1 MNAARLARIP
11 QAPRRRALPQTPRH
25 TLKHRKGTNV
35 SIAKVTIAA
44 VAAALC
50 LLLSPTTA
58 TQAAA
63 ADDQT
68 WTINIKN
75 ADIREFVTQVA
86 EITGETF
93 VVDPRLK
100 GEVTV
105 ISTTP
110 LNAHGIYELFLSVL
124 RVHGFVASPAGD
136 FIRIQ
141 QSATGKQSPGVE
153 EGLAQVAPEELVT
166 RVIAAQNVESTELVK
181 ILRPLIPQYG
191 HIAAVA
197 NPNIVIISDHADNI
211 LRLMNIIEH
220 IDVAEEDETVMV
232 PLKEA
237 WVENVVELLERL
249 APSQIGSSAT
259 GPQSI
264 QIIAN
269 KRNNSLIVRGKPRPV
284 AEILK
289 IVEMVDQ
296 PATAT
301 GGVRVVYL
309 KYADAALVSEVL
321 RGALAQQGS
330 GDDKQ
335 SATIQPD
342 ETLNAIIIR
351 ATPSAMS
358 EILDI
363 LAQLDI
369 RRTQVLIEA
378 AVVEVRIT
386 DQRNIGAETSAADAG
401 GTTSPLASTALDG
414 VITNLLRNLSVN
426 QEGDQIDADVLAG
439 LASIS
444 TPTLAVARVD
454 PEGFSF
460 GSIITALG
468 TATDANLLSTPSV
481 MTLDNQEAKIV
492 VGNEVP
498 FRTGSFTTQADG
510 ANNPF
515 TTVQREDVG
524 LQLTVTPHVHDG
536 TSVRLEIEQQITNVV
551 DSPIGN
557 AGFADVVTSKRE
569 IATTVL
575 AEDRQILVLGGL
587 IQDNVTEILRK
598 VPLLGDIPGLGFFF
612 RSTNKTNDK
621 TNLLI
626 FLRPTIIRSQDENL
640 DVTQRKYR
648 DIWEVE
654 ITSPVGDHLDSL
666 FEGRFSPPTE
676 ANSGAER

>member
-1 MNAARLARIP
+1 MRRTRHGALAG
-11 QAPRRRALPQTPRH
+11 LLH
-25 TLKHRKGTNV
+25 
-35 SIAKVTIAA
+35 
-44 VAAALC
+44 
-50 LLLSPTTA
+50 LLLLPFLF
-58 TQAAA
+58 AAGA
-63 ADDQT
+63 LSAQEQT

-105 ISTTP
+105 ISSTP
-110 LNAHGIYELFLSVL
+110 LNAEGIYELFLSVL
-124 RVHGFVASPAGD
+124 RVHGFIASPSGD
-136 FIRIQ
+136 VIRIQ
-141 QSATGKQSPGVE
+141 QSATGKQTPGLNDQ
-153 EGLAQVAPEELVT
+153 LAQVAPEELVT

-197 NPNIVIISDHADNI
+197 QPNIVIVSDHADNI
-211 LRLMNIIEH
+211 LRLMRIIEQ
-220 IDVAEEDETVMV
+220 IDVSEEDQIVVV

-237 WVENVVELLERL
+237 WVETVVELLEKL
-249 APSQIGSSAT
+249 APSQIGANAT

-264 QIIAN
+264 QLIAN
-269 KRNNSLIVRGKPRPV
+269 KRNNSLVVRGKPRPV

-289 IVEMVDQ
+289 IIDLIDQ

-309 KYADAALVSEVL
+309 KHADAAAVAEVL
-321 RGALAQQGS
+321 KGTLEQQSPNSEELA
-330 GDDKQ
+330 
-335 SATIQPD
+335 ATIQPD
-342 ETLNAIIIR
+342 ESLNAIIIR
-351 ATPSAMS
+351 ASPSAMS

-363 LAQLDI
+363 LEQLDI

-378 AVVEVRIT
+378 AVVEVRIS
-386 DQRNIGAETSAADAG
+386 DQRKIGAETAVADAQ

-414 VITNLLRNLSVN
+414 VISNLLRNLSVD
-426 QEGDQIDADVLAG
+426 QEGNQIDADVLAG
-439 LASIS
+439 LARIS
-444 TPTLAVARVD
+444 SPTLAVARID

-468 TATDANLLSTPSV
+468 TTSDANLLSTPSL

-510 ANNPF
+510 ASNPF
-515 TTVQREDVG
+515 TTVQRKDVG
-524 LQLTVTPHVHDG
+524 LQLTVTPHIHDG
-536 TSVRLEIEQQITNVV
+536 TSVRLEIAQEITNLVESAV
-551 DSPIGN
+551 GDQS
-557 AGFADVVTSKRE
+557 FADVVTSKRAIE
-569 IATTVL
+569 TTVL
-575 AEDRQILVLGGL
+575 AEDRQIIVLGGL
-587 IQDNVTEILRK
+587 IQDNITETNKK

-612 RSTNKTNDK
+612 RSSSKTNTK

-626 FLRPTIIRSQDENL
+626 FLRPTIIRSQDDAHDATE
-640 DVTQRKYR
+640 RKYR
-648 DIWEVE
+648 DVWEVE
-654 ITSPVGDHLDSL
+654 ITTPVSGNIDDL
-666 FEGRFSPPTE
+666 FEGSSSPPTE
-676 ANSGAER
+676 QASPPEPE

>member
-1 MNAARLARIP
+1 MFDRIPCWKRRPRSRSRGVVERRSVAKPMSDTGAYSRIRIKTKKTTARIIV
-11 QAPRRRALPQTPRH
+11 
-25 TLKHRKGTNV
+25 G
-35 SIAKVTIAA
+35 
-44 VAAALC
+44 AAL
-50 LLLSPTTA
+50 LLVFPAFLSAATA
-58 TQAAA
+58 E
-63 ADDQT
+63 QT

-110 LNAHGIYELFLSVL
+110 LNAGGIYELFLSVL
-124 RVHGFVASPAGD
+124 RVHGFVASRAGD
-136 FIRIQ
+136 VTRIQ
-141 QSATGKQSPGVE
+141 QSAIGKQTPGVE
-153 EGLAQVAPEELVT
+153 AGVAQVAPEELIT

-197 NPNIVIISDHADNI
+197 EPNIVIISDHADNI
-211 LRLMNIIEH
+211 LRLMRIIEQ
-220 IDVAEEDETVMV
+220 IDVTEDDETVLV

-237 WVENVVELLERL
+237 WVETVVELLERL
-249 APSQIGSSAT
+249 APSKIGSGSA

-269 KRNNSLIVRGKPRPV
+269 KRSNSLIVRGKPRPV

-289 IVEMVDQ
+289 IVEMIDQ

-309 KYADAALVSEVL
+309 KYADAVTVSEVL
-321 RGALAQQGS
+321 RGSLEQHSPDNGS
-330 GDDKQ
+330 Q
-335 SATIQPD
+335 TATIQPD
-342 ETLNAIIIR
+342 ESLNAIIIR

-386 DQRNIGAETSAADAG
+386 GRRTIGAESAAADAEG
-401 GTTSPLASTALDG
+401 ATAPIGSTALDG
-414 VITNLLRNLSVN
+414 VISGLLQNLSVDRDGN
-426 QEGDQIDADVLAG
+426 QIDADVLAG

-444 TPTLAVARVD
+444 NPTLAVARID
-454 PEGFSF
+454 PDGFSF

-468 TATDANLLSTPSV
+468 TASDANLLSTPSV

-510 ANNPF
+510 VSNPF

-536 TSVRLEIEQQITNVV
+536 TSVRLEIAQQITNVV

-569 IATTVL
+569 IETTVL

-587 IQDNVTEILRK
+587 IQDNVTDSSRK

-612 RSTNKTNDK
+612 RSRNTTNEK

-626 FLRPTIIRSQDENL
+626 FLRPSIIRSQDDAQDITE
-640 DVTQRKYR
+640 RKYR

-654 ITSPVGDHLDSL
+654 ITTPVTDRIDSL
-666 FEGRFSPPTE
+666 FDGQSSRPT
-676 ANSGAER
+676 GADP

>member
-1 MNAARLARIP
+1 MQP
-11 QAPRRRALPQTPRH
+11 QMPH
-25 TLKHRKGTNV
+25 NLKVIRNILGAT
-35 SIAKVTIAA
+35 
-44 VAAALC
+44 LC
-50 LLLSPTTA
+50 LLLPIPPAVVSAVP
-58 TQAAA
+58 QE
-63 ADDQT
+63 QT

-86 EITGETF
+86 EITGQTF

-100 GEVTV
+100 GDVTV

-110 LNAHGIYELFLSVL
+110 LNANGIYELFLSVL
-124 RVHGFVASPAGD
+124 RVHGFTASPAGD
-136 FIRIQ
+136 VIRIQ
-141 QSATGKQSPGVE
+141 QSAIGKQSPGTE
-153 EGLAQVAPEELVT
+153 DGLTQVAPEELVT

-197 NPNIVIISDHADNI
+197 EPNIVIIGDHADNI
-211 LRLMNIIEH
+211 LRLMRIIEQ
-220 IDVAEEDETVMV
+220 IDVAEEDETVLV

-237 WVENVVELLERL
+237 WVETVVELLERL
-249 APSQIGSSAT
+249 APSQIGSGAS

-269 KRNNSLIVRGKPRPV
+269 KRNNSMIVRGKPRPV
-284 AEILK
+284 SEILK
-289 IVEMVDQ
+289 IVEMIDQ

-301 GGVRVVYL
+301 GGVRVVHL
-309 KYADAALVSEVL
+309 KYADAATVAEVL
-321 RGALAQQGS
+321 RGTLEQHAS
-330 GDDKQ
+330 GEDSQK
-335 SATIQPD
+335 AAIQPD

-351 ATPSAMS
+351 ATPSTMG

-378 AVVEVRIT
+378 AVVEVRIM
-386 DQRNIGAETSAADAG
+386 DKRSIGAETAVADARG
-401 GTTSPLASTALDG
+401 NTSPLASTALDG
-414 VITNLLRNLSVN
+414 VIANLLKNLSVDQDGN
-426 QEGDQIDADVLAG
+426 QIDADVLAG

-444 TPTLAVARVD
+444 SPTLAVARINPD
-454 PEGFSF
+454 GFSF

-468 TATDANLLSTPSV
+468 TASDANLLSTPSV

-510 ANNPF
+510 VSNPF

-536 TSVRLEIEQQITNVV
+536 TSVRLEIAQQITNVV
-551 DSPIGN
+551 DSPIGS

-569 IATTVL
+569 IETTVL
-575 AEDRQILVLGGL
+575 ADDRQIIVLGGL
-587 IQDNVTEILRK
+587 IQDNLTETKRK
-598 VPLLGDIPGLGFFF
+598 VPLLGNVPGLGFLF
-612 RSTNKTNDK
+612 RSTTTTNDK

-626 FLRPTIIRSQDENL
+626 FLRPTIIHSKDAADDATE
-640 DVTQRKYR
+640 RKYR

-654 ITSPVGDHLDSL
+654 ITTPVADRIDGL
-666 FEGRFSPPTE
+666 FEGRSSRPNEEVPASEPRETPD
-676 ANSGAER
+676 